1 MRRPFSAAL
10 LVALALTLGACGRDE
25 PEPVAEPKAPPLA
38 QPAEPAAPREPVAEP
53 VVEAALEEV
62 EVPTSAGD
70 VEVELAIDLPT
81 PQFVGTPRNIPADNL
96 DPTTG
101 KRRAPFM
108 VPEGTVL
115 LSAEAPVTSSDEE
128 PIIGEI
134 EQVTDGDKEAYDG
147 SYVEL
152 GPGSQYVQIDL
163 GRTCEVRA
171 IVVWHYHSQARVY
184 RDLVV
189 QVGGDPDL
197 ILDAVTVYNNDHDN
211 SSGLGVGEDYE
222 YVETNEG
229 RLIDTGSVRGRYV
242 RLYSNGS
249 TASPMNHYTEV
260 EVFGR
265 PVD

>member
-1 MRRPFSAAL
+1 MRRPFAAAL

-25 PEPVAEPKAPPLA
+25 PEPVAKPKAPPPA
-38 QPAEPAAPREPVAEP
+38 QRAEPAPVPDP
-53 VVEAALEEV
+53 VEEAAPEV
-62 EVPTSAGD
+62 APEGAGVPTPAGD
-70 VEVELAIDLPT
+70 VEVELEIGLPV
-81 PQFVGTPRNIPADNL
+81 PQFVGTPKNIPADNL
-96 DPTTG
+96 DPMTG
-101 KRRAPFM
+101 RRRAPFM

-134 EQVTDGDKEAYDG
+134 EQVTDGDKEGYDG

-184 RDLVV
+184 RDVVV

-222 YVETNEG
+222 YIETNEG

-249 TASPMNHYTEV
+249 TSSPMNHYTEV

-265 PVD
+265 PAD